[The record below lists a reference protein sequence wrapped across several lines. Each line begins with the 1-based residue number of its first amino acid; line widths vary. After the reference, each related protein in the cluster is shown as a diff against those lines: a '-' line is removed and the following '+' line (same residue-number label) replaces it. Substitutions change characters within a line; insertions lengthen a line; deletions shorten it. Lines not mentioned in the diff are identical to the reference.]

1 MVLRNAVH
9 KDLYADSVALMRVAA
24 RLAERPDVLTA
35 SLVMGTPAN
44 QEVLDRAGML
54 TGEGRKAGPND
65 LIVAVSC
72 SGEGDNDDDG
82 HGDAALADAVAALT
96 EADGAEGADGADSA
110 RPEEDLALRSLAGAP
125 TDADLA
131 LISTPG
137 AYATA
142 EALKAL
148 RRGMHAFVFSDHVSV
163 ADELMLKQEASARG
177 LLVMGPDCG
186 TSLIDGIPLGFAN
199 AVRRGGVGIAGASG
213 TGLQQVSCLLHAMGV
228 GVSHLIGTGS
238 RDLSAEVGGLSMLG
252 ALDALAADP
261 ATEIVVL
268 VSKPPAPEVAARVLE
283 RAAGIGKP
291 VVACFLGR
299 EGGDTAPPG
308 VTLTPTLHETARV
321 AATLTLGHQV
331 ASDAPPELPAL
342 RAPRR
347 WIRGLY
353 AGGTFAYEAEWLL
366 RSALGDIGRDATDH
380 VPGGAPRLPDG
391 HLVLDLGDDAYTA
404 GRPHP
409 MIDPAVRTAYLRAAL
424 DDPTTA
430 AVILDV
436 VLGHGAAEDPAG
448 EVARG
453 LTAHEGER
461 PAVLAFVVGTDR
473 DTQQLALQERTL
485 REAGVVVVDSGTTAA
500 QVAARSLARA
510 AEPAGV
516 RIGEGV

>member
-24 RLAERPDVLTA
+24 RLAERPGVLTA

-44 QEVLDRAGML
+44 REVLDRAGLL
-54 TGEGRKAGPND
+54 TDEGRAAGPND

-72 SGEGDNDDDG
+72 PQERGVA
-82 HGDAALADAVAALT
+82 DAALSEALT
-96 EADGAEGADGADSA
+96 ALSEATGPEPG
-110 RPEEDLALRSLAGAP
+110 RPEGDVPLRSLAGAP
-125 TDADLA
+125 ADADLA

-148 RRGMHAFVFSDHVSV
+148 RRGLHAFVFSDHVPV
-163 ADELMLKQEASARG
+163 ADELMLKQEAAGRG

-199 AVRRGGVGIAGASG
+199 SVRRGGVGLAGASG
-213 TGLQQVSCLLHAMGV
+213 TGLQQVSCLLHAMGA

-238 RDLSAEVGGLSMLG
+238 RDLSAEIGGRTMLG

-261 ATEIVVL
+261 ATEVVVL
-268 VSKPPAPEVAARVLE
+268 VSKPPAPEVAARVLD

-291 VVACFLGR
+291 VIACFLGW
-299 EGGDTAPPG
+299 EGTAPAG
-308 VTLTPTLHETARV
+308 VTLTRTLREAAR
-321 AATLTLGHQV
+321 AAAVHTLGRTV
-331 ASDAPPELPAL
+331 PDEPLPEPPAP

-347 WIRGLY
+347 WVRGLY
-353 AGGTFAYEAEWLL
+353 AGGTFAYEARSLL
-366 RSALGDIGRDATDH
+366 GPALGDIARDA
-380 VPGGAPRLPDG
+380 PGYIPGEAPRLPAR

-424 DDPTTA
+424 DDASTA
-430 AVILDV
+430 VVLLDV
-436 VLGHGAAEDPAG
+436 VLGHGAADDPAG
-448 EVARG
+448 EVARV
-453 LTAHEGER
+453 LAEGRAER
-461 PAVLAFVVGTDR
+461 PVVIAFVVGTDR
-473 DTQQLALQERTL
+473 DMQQLALQKRMLE
-485 REAGVVVVDSGTTAA
+485 EAGAVVVDSGTVAA
-500 QVAARSLARA
+500 QVTARLLTRV
-510 AEPAGV
+510 AEPAGAT
-516 RIGEGV
+516 RIGGGL

>member
-1 MVLRNAVH
+1 MLRNAVH

-24 RLAERPDVLTA
+24 RLAERPGVLTA

-54 TGEGRKAGPND
+54 AGEGRSAGPND

-72 SGEGDNDDDG
+72 SDEEGDAVAE
-82 HGDAALADAVAALT
+82 AALADALAGLT
-96 EADGAEGADGADSA
+96 EDGGPESGGPESDG
-110 RPEEDLALRSLAGAP
+110 PEEDLPLRSLAGAP
-125 TDADLA
+125 ADADLA

-148 RRGMHAFVFSDHVSV
+148 RRGMHAFVFSDHVPV
-163 ADELMLKQEASARG
+163 EDELMLKQEAASRG

-186 TSLIDGIPLGFAN
+186 TSLIDGVPLGFAN
-199 AVRRGGVGIAGASG
+199 AVRRGGVGLAGASG
-213 TGLQQVSCLLHAMGV
+213 TGLQQVSCLLHAMGA

-238 RDLSAEVGGLSMLG
+238 RDLSADVGGLSMLG

-261 ATEIVVL
+261 ATDVVVL

-283 RAAGIGKP
+283 RAAGTGKP
-291 VVACFLGR
+291 VIACFLGWD
-299 EGGDTAPPG
+299 GSGTAPPE
-308 VTLTPTLHETARV
+308 VTLAPTLHEAARC
-321 AATLTLGHQV
+321 AATLALGRP
-331 ASDAPPELPAL
+331 ATAAAPPELPAP

-366 RSALGDIGRDATDH
+366 RPALGDIAREASGQ
-380 VPGGAPRLPDG
+380 VPAEVPRLPDG
-391 HLVLDLGDDAYTA
+391 HVVLDLGDDAYTA

-409 MIDPAVRTAYLRAAL
+409 MIDPGVRTAYLRAAL

-448 EVARG
+448 EVARA
-453 LTAHEGER
+453 LTSHEGER
-461 PAVLAFVVGTDR
+461 PAVLTFVVGTDR
-473 DTQQLALQERTL
+473 DPQQLDLQERVL
-485 REAGVVVVDSGTTAA
+485 RDAGAVVVESGTIAA
-500 QVAARSLARA
+500 GVAARSLARA
-510 AEPAGV
+510 AEPAAEPAGA
-516 RIGEGV
+516 RMGGGL